1 MCVDRDWTRS
11 KQGQR
16 KVTVERRRNERRNL
30 LVKRSKSSRLRRGG
44 TKSWLVMAA
53 GSETTAVSKQLK
65 QLGGS
70 CYIVHAIGLLTGVAR
85 NRISYVR
92 SLSPFSK
99 NRSVLL
105 VRNSLSVKRNILF
118 IKERN
123 IVGEYFSQSSLF
135 HARTLSLISLI
146 QAAISRYI
154 FFPSSYS
161 IPPFRR
167 SHHRTRFVAIYE
179 ETITRSPQTLG

>member
-1 MCVDRDWTRS
+1 MAVEAVKKRKEEFTRE
-11 KQGQR
+11 
-16 KVTVERRRNERRNL
+16 TVKIIS
-30 LVKRSKSSRLRRGG
+30 VKEGEGG
-44 TKSWLVMAA
+44 AKSWLVMAA
-53 GSETTAVSKQLK
+53 GLETTAVSKQFK
-65 QLGGS
+65 QLEDS
-70 CYIVHAIGLLTGVAR
+70 RYIVYATGLLMGVAR

-92 SLSPFSK
+92 SLSPFNE

-123 IVGEYFSQSSLF
+123 IIEEYFSESSLF

-179 ETITRSPQTLG
+179 ETITRLPQTLG